1 MYKLII
7 KLKQHTP
14 LIHFQHDQSGATLR
28 ATELKPKLDK
38 FLKKYVF
45 EDNLEKYK
53 EYLIGYDEENKKL
66 ATDKIAFDYKVRI
79 KALKEIEYENPKIK
93 SRDKNGKIKVKEF
106 PLYFGNMG
114 ESKDKY
120 FMYCEDI
127 QLTIFSFHK
136 KLIDEIVNVLPVFF
150 MKHNFGTRQ
159 SKGFGSYYIN
169 KNGFYKLN
177 EEEKFIKKEILD
189 TVKRPKYKFT
199 VDITNEKGDKKEK
212 MKKVF
217 TEIEKLYSSLR
228 SGLDYNKE
236 SPYIEKYAIS
246 KGWAWDK
253 AVIKEKYFQ
262 GKKIENK
269 DKYLLKDLF
278 GLSTDEQWLKQN
290 GKITKE
296 HIFKDK
302 KEEKD
307 KIERFMSP
315 IFFKPIEKDQNI
327 YEVYF
332 EAREIDKRFLDTEF
346 RIKNHDEGDLILKT
360 PEKFNFDEFF
370 QFIFELDRKSHP
382 PKVYKIIKEIKENL
396 QIEGE

>member
-1 MYKLII
+1 LYKLII